1 MSWRNIFKSE
11 SIWNVE
17 KNEHLEFMYSLL
29 ENILDK
35 IQAKE
40 GKEPINLGEYGNRG
54 GYYYTPNYVLEFFPL
69 IGFNRNE
76 RGDNTMYSFEVGN
89 PNVVENNT
97 DWHSHWSAFNEDIE
111 EIASQ
116 FGEEYKLKEEDKEHF
131 PIVSY
136 VIGKIDGGK
145 TTLALHCKDSDSWA
159 QSLMEDI
166 YGEIVKKYGPPLQTW
181 KDSLRGNE

>member
-159 QSLMEDI
+159 QSLMEDA
-166 YGEIVKKYGPPLQTW
+166 YGKIVEKYGPSLQNW